1 MNSTRVPS
9 IWLGTKI
16 GNHPALNAD
25 LEADVAIIGAG
36 ITGLTA
42 AYQLAKEGLK
52 VIVLERQTVGAGET
66 SHTTA
71 HLTARPDVSASEL
84 IERFGEVDARRVWA
98 SGVEAIRHIEGMCML
113 EKIDAHFERIDGW
126 LIARNEEGRQTVNDE
141 VAALELLGVAHEL
154 SHSPIHAQGD
164 RHALSG
170 LGAR

>member
-1 MNSTRVPS
+1 M
-9 IWLGTKI
+9 
-16 GNHPALNAD
+16 NAD

-84 IERFGEVDARRVWA
+84 IVRFGEVDARRVW
-98 SGVEAIRHIEGMCML
+98 
-113 EKIDAHFERIDGW
+113 
-126 LIARNEEGRQTVNDE
+126 N
-141 VAALELLGVAHEL
+141 
-154 SHSPIHAQGD
+154 
-164 RHALSG
+164 
-170 LGAR
+170 